1 MNWFV
6 AGMLAAYVSA
16 CEFRAVAPHQA
27 CENRWNLALG
37 MLVQSPAHGAISAA
51 GRALGLSR
59 RRYSD
64 AIPDEEPRG
73 DGGRG

>member
-1 MNWFV
+1 MNWFTG
-6 AGMLAAYVSA
+6 GMLAAYVSA

-37 MLVQSPAHGAISAA
+37 MLVQSPAQGAINAA
-51 GRALGLSR
+51 GRMLGHTR

-64 AIPDEEPRG
+64 AIPEEETRP
-73 DGGRG
+73 

>member
-1 MNWFV
+1 MNWFTG
-6 AGMLAAYVSA
+6 GMLAAYVSA

-37 MLVQSPAHGAISAA
+37 MLVQSPAQGAINAA
-51 GRALGLSR
+51 GRMLRHTR

-64 AIPDEEPRG
+64 AIPEEETRP
-73 DGGRG
+73 

>member
-1 MNWFV
+1 MNWFTG
-6 AGMLAAYVSA
+6 GMLAAYVSA

-37 MLVQSPAHGAISAA
+37 MLVQSPAQGAINAA
-51 GRALGLSR
+51 GRMLGHTR

-64 AIPDEEPRG
+64 AIPDEEPRP
-73 DGGRG
+73 